1 VNEAL
6 GGAPSNPGGVEELA
20 GPAGRAGA
28 RARVGRGEKFHHPVG
43 EGRTSE
49 ARLDHRDRSS
59 RGKHSRRLA
68 AGRSGLDPLEGIGED
83 RETRLGGGEPGLLGG
98 GVDAG
103 DGQRAHLLAEQVEHR
118 RGRLHGGNGE
128 SARGEGKREEAGA
141 RSQVDDAPR
150 RAGQGRQP
158 VDERRR
164 VPGPLAIVDRQPVE
178 DPATGFGHADGS
190 PPHPWTL
197 PVTLP
202 PVPEPVVRLRSLT
215 KRYGGFTALDRVD
228 LDVSAG
234 EILALL
240 GPNGAGKT
248 TLISIVAGIVR
259 ATSGEVRVL
268 GRDVV
273 ADYRFTRRAIGL
285 VPQEINFD
293 PFFTVEETLRIQA
306 GYFGVRLP
314 DERLE
319 EILEALDLGGKRHA
333 NTRSLSGGMKRR
345 LLIGKALV
353 HEPRVLFLDE
363 PTAGVDVKLRQG
375 LWAYVRRLQGR
386 GTTIV
391 LTTHYLEE
399 AEELA
404 DRVAV
409 IDKGRILLVEEKQR
423 LLERQAGKT
432 LRVTL
437 TAPLAALP
445 ERLAALGARLEAGGG
460 AFAVEVPPG
469 GSFGPMLEAVA
480 AAGLP
485 IGDVETRR
493 ATLEDVFVSVLGD
506 EERGGGA

>member
-1 VNEAL
+1 M
-6 GGAPSNPGGVEELA
+6 
-20 GPAGRAGA
+20 
-28 RARVGRGEKFHHPVG
+28 
-43 EGRTSE
+43 
-49 ARLDHRDRSS
+49 
-59 RGKHSRRLA
+59 
-68 AGRSGLDPLEGIGED
+68 
-83 RETRLGGGEPGLLGG
+83 
-98 GVDAG
+98 
-103 DGQRAHLLAEQVEHR
+103 
-118 RGRLHGGNGE
+118 
-128 SARGEGKREEAGA
+128 
-141 RSQVDDAPR
+141 
-150 RAGQGRQP
+150 
-158 VDERRR
+158 
-164 VPGPLAIVDRQPVE
+164 
-178 DPATGFGHADGS
+178 
-190 PPHPWTL
+190 
-197 PVTLP
+197 
-202 PVPEPVVRLRSLT
+202 PEPVVRLRSLT
-215 KRYGGFTALDRVD
+215 KRYGEFLALDRVD
-228 LDVSAG
+228 LDVQAG
-234 EILALL
+234 EILGLL

-259 ATSGEVRVL
+259 ATSGEASVL

-319 EILEALDLGGKRHA
+319 EILDALDLGGKRHA

-353 HEPRVLFLDE
+353 HEPRILFLDE
-363 PTAGVDVKLRQG
+363 PTAGVDVKLRQA

-432 LRVTL
+432 LRITL
-437 TAPLAALP
+437 TAPLGTLP
-445 ERLAALGARLEAGGG
+445 ARLAALGARLEAGGG
-460 AFAVEVPPG
+460 ALAVEVLPG

-485 IGDVETRR
+485 VGDVETRR
-493 ATLEDVFVSVLGD
+493 ATLEDVFVSILGGGA
-506 EERGGGA
+506 RGGGA